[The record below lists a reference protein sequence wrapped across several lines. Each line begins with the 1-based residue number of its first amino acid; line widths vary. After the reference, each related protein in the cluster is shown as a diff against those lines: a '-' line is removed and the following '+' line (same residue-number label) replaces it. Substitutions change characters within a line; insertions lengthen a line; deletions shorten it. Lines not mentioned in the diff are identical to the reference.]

1 MPILKVSALMKYYTD
16 NQTEV
21 PVQGATVIDALNNAV
36 QKHPALK
43 AQIFDSNGKL
53 RRHINIFVNDE
64 TIRDLNGLET
74 KLKEEDRVTLLASI
88 SGG

>member
-1 MPILKVSALMKYYTD
+1 MPVLKVSALMKYYTD

-21 PVQGATVIDALNNAV
+21 AVLGATVIDALNDAV
-36 QKHPALK
+36 KKHRALK

-53 RRHINIFVNDE
+53 RRHINVFVNDE
-64 TIRDLNGLET
+64 NVKELKGLKTE
-74 KLKEEDRVTLLASI
+74 LKEEDRITLLASI